1 MTQPVRKPMRFTAG
15 KSFFRGMVPS
25 LNDGREILIGGGDAG
40 NVVSAKE
47 VAVPLPAREAE
58 QDGTSPSPSPST
70 WLPFPAMAGCHQ
82 PQRAH
87 LRREH
92 KGIAEGLA
100 FQLQQLLAHSCLV
113 SGSCGGWRLQGS
125 ECPNLKT
132 AAASTSVAV
141 PCSVSAVHP

>member
-58 QDGTSPSPSPST
+58 QDCTSPSPSPST
-70 WLPFPAMAGCHQ
+70 WLPFPANG
-82 PQRAH
+82 
-87 LRREH
+87 
-92 KGIAEGLA
+92 
-100 FQLQQLLAHSCLV
+100 
-113 SGSCGGWRLQGS
+113 RLPS
-125 ECPNLKT
+125 
-132 AAASTSVAV
+132 AAACSLEEGARGDCGRSGLPIAAA
-141 PCSVSAVHP
+141 PCSFLSRKQLM